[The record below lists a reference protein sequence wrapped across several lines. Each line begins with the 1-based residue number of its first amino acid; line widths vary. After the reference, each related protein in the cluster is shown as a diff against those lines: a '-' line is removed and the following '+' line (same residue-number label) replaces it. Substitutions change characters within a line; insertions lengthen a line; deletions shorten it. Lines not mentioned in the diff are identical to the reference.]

1 VASGDAAR
9 GGGGAGTNPDQR
21 LALEHEAEAL
31 ERDIAAV
38 WIRREHSSDGH
49 VAVAVRVDARIL
61 GRGRRA
67 AARRGAADE
76 QAVGAH
82 FLLLHRLRLSGA
94 AALLLLLG
102 GLLRGA
108 LRGLELRLGH
118 AARVLIGRL
127 GLGGGLR
134 GTRAGSV

>member
-1 VASGDAAR
+1 MASGGGAR
-9 GGGGAGTNPDQR
+9 GGGAAGTNPDQR

-94 AALLLLLG
+94 ALLLLLG

-108 LRGLELRLGH
+108 LRSLELSLGH